1 MHSFCSDEKQAFTN
15 TDNDDDHDD
24 DDNDDEDDDEDKGD
38 DESAWC
44 VSALRAVRRRRMLAA
59 RRSLSH

>member
-1 MHSFCSDEKQAFTN
+1 MTDSDN
-15 TDNDDDHDD
+15 DNDDDDDDDD
-24 DDNDDEDDDEDKGD
+24 DDNSDDDDDD